1 MRFPTAKKVK
11 INEAPN
17 HNQHNALALSFN
29 QKIVSGLGDCSW
41 RIFYYA
47 FSMFRGLR
55 NPQDTNYPAQDEW
68 FKFYA
73 HLEPKMTYGKFGWP
87 EAPAGE
93 AQGPNVANPF
103 MAWIFGNNGKVTKAD
118 GTKDDT
124 KDRIHGYWSEPIRLG
139 GLEIYPP
146 KTMPTK
152 TSGDPN
158 LNTVWYDSEI
168 QRGCAAFIP
177 DFKYLQ
183 RNALQSSTKELSL
196 VSLGICAAA
205 RRHLRYV
212 METAS
217 MGNYAPSYVP
227 DPQKKGG
234 VFRKKNAVKDQNEQ
248 AIFYYLSYFRGVE
261 DQRAKHNLTNKN
273 VTVDGFDFETFF
285 SRQFLLAPN
294 YSQPKYELNANGQ
307 AKQDALGNNKVKYD
321 NFGYPELFPEGIA
334 SFLWTYTVNRSD
346 VDNVVQT
353 ANNASFSFH
362 GDTLTQTEFNTNPNP
377 SADKNRFCLS
387 AIFIQSSDFAVR
399 LTDNADALLNGM
411 IIDIYLNGKIY
422 ESVSIT
428 NKDRYP
434 INNRTA
440 NENNISVDRTNQY
453 KIFQFNKIHYFKY
466 PVKGKVSFKIRGC
479 LDAGI
484 PAPGNY
490 GKLNLGL
497 KIGSATNSNVS
508 FFIKFAHVLE
518 MKPSAADA
526 YVMMRVATTEGMGSD
541 AGQMD
546 PVGHFN
552 CNVAKRVFT
561 NYIRYGVAYTL
572 TEGKTLYQN
581 EAYVSANPVY
591 ESVRKFINNNVK
603 MADRN
608 SLVDY
613 EVDGDGNSVLYF
625 QRYAMG
631 MKNTGVDIFRGMGP
645 SIDEVGNRNMIGSK
659 AEVFTPIVKGQIY
672 IVIDSGRNTN
682 EYIQYC
688 NGTSLIKYKHG
699 STFIGGD
706 YYYVSKYSSQTI
718 GVYELDGIVSG
729 DLAYNNPKQKIL
741 VDGKKQTSPGNI
753 SNEWTMFMTY
763 NLYHWSNSSAWKPEM
778 YGDIMGALNARC
790 LTSSKA
796 LENNSRTSKNV
807 KKHLANVTWRP
818 NDIPLVVEAPSGYNY
833 IESANTSMQ
842 YSAWKENIEYPRS
855 FASSCKIYQPPYQI
869 LSTTRVNGKDPRSEI
884 IKVTL
889 KGRLFNYHPTAL
901 KGRVSENL
909 NAVAQLFSSDKDG
922 VRSDENAVFDYLL
935 HKLIGNSCPRSII
948 GDVSLDNQNFWS
960 KHRPFGC
967 CYPRFYFNKLIPLV
981 QAGTPM
987 YSDHYRQMEY
997 YLRAMSNGFI
1007 NKSSEMTAEEV
1018 RDIITNQNTGMDYTR
1033 GYDSAV
1039 GDYIF
1044 EDLMSTSY
1052 DNPITIPIPPN
1063 MAGTQ

>member
-183 RNALQSSTKELSL
+183 RNALEASTKELSL

-227 DPQKKGG
+227 DTQKKGG

-294 YSQPKYELNANGQ
+294 YSKPKYELNANGQ
-307 AKQDALGNNKVKYD
+307 IKKDALGNNKIKYD
-321 NFGYPELFPEGIA
+321 NFGYPELFPEGVG
-334 SFLWTYTVNRSD
+334 SFLWTYNVNTSD

-353 ANNASFSFH
+353 ADNASFYFH
-362 GDTLTQTEFNTNPNP
+362 GDTLTQTEFDTNPNQG
-377 SADKNRFCLS
+377 ADKNRFCLS

-552 CNVAKRVFT
+552 CNVAKRIFT

-613 EVDGDGNSVLYF
+613 EVDGNGNSVLYF

-729 DLAYNNPKQKIL
+729 DLAYDNPKQKIL

-807 KKHLANVTWRP
+807 KKHLANVTWSP

-842 YSAWKENIEYPRS
+842 YSDWKNNVNYPRA
-855 FASSCKIYQPPYQI
+855 FASSCKIYEAPYKV
-869 LSTTRVNGKDPRSEI
+869 LATTRMNGKDPKSEI

-889 KGRLFNYHPTAL
+889 KGRLSNYRPTAI
-901 KGRVSENL
+901 KGRVSESL
-909 NAVAQLFSSDKDG
+909 DAVAQIFSSDKDG

-935 HKLIGNSCPRSII
+935 HKLTGNSCPRGIV
-948 GDVSLDNQNFWS
+948 GDVSLDNQNFWT

-967 CYPRFYFNKLIPLV
+967 CYPRFYFNKLIPMV
-981 QAGTPM
+981 SAGTPM

-1007 NKSSEMTAEEV
+1007 NKASEMTPEEV
-1018 RDIITNQNTGMDYTR
+1018 RDIITSQNTGIDYIR

-1044 EDLMSTSY
+1044 EDLMASSY

-1063 MAGTQ
+1063 MAATQ

>member
-1 MRFPTAKKVK
+1 
-11 INEAPN
+11 
-17 HNQHNALALSFN
+17 
-29 QKIVSGLGDCSW
+29 
-41 RIFYYA
+41 
-47 FSMFRGLR
+47 
-55 NPQDTNYPAQDEW
+55 
-68 FKFYA
+68 
-73 HLEPKMTYGKFGWP
+73 
-87 EAPAGE
+87 
-93 AQGPNVANPF
+93 
-103 MAWIFGNNGKVTKAD
+103 
-118 GTKDDT
+118 
-124 KDRIHGYWSEPIRLG
+124 
-139 GLEIYPP
+139 
-146 KTMPTK
+146 
-152 TSGDPN
+152 
-158 LNTVWYDSEI
+158 
-168 QRGCAAFIP
+168 
-177 DFKYLQ
+177 
-183 RNALQSSTKELSL
+183 
-196 VSLGICAAA
+196 
-205 RRHLRYV
+205 
-212 METAS
+212 
-217 MGNYAPSYVP
+217 
-227 DPQKKGG
+227 
-234 VFRKKNAVKDQNEQ
+234 
-248 AIFYYLSYFRGVE
+248 
-261 DQRAKHNLTNKN
+261 
-273 VTVDGFDFETFF
+273 
-285 SRQFLLAPN
+285 
-294 YSQPKYELNANGQ
+294 
-307 AKQDALGNNKVKYD
+307 
-321 NFGYPELFPEGIA
+321 
-334 SFLWTYTVNRSD
+334 
-346 VDNVVQT
+346 
-353 ANNASFSFH
+353 
-362 GDTLTQTEFNTNPNP
+362 
-377 SADKNRFCLS
+377 
-387 AIFIQSSDFAVR
+387 
-399 LTDNADALLNGM
+399 
-411 IIDIYLNGKIY
+411 
-422 ESVSIT
+422 
-428 NKDRYP
+428 
-434 INNRTA
+434 
-440 NENNISVDRTNQY
+440 
-453 KIFQFNKIHYFKY
+453 
-466 PVKGKVSFKIRGC
+466 
-479 LDAGI
+479 
-484 PAPGNY
+484 
-490 GKLNLGL
+490 
-497 KIGSATNSNVS
+497 
-508 FFIKFAHVLE
+508 

-546 PVGHFN
+546 PVGYFN

-591 ESVRKFINNNVK
+591 ESVRKFINSNVK

-613 EVDGDGNSVLYF
+613 EVDERGNSVLYF

-659 AEVFTPIVKGQIY
+659 TAVFTPIVKGKRY
-672 IVIDSGRNTN
+672 IVIDSGGNTGN
-682 EYIQYC
+682 YIEYC
-688 NGTSLIKYKHG
+688 RVPALLRYKHG
-699 STFIGGD
+699 TTFIGGD

-718 GVYELDGIVSG
+718 GVYELDGIISG
-729 DLAYNNPKQKIL
+729 DSIHNTPKGEIL

-790 LTSSKA
+790 LTASKA

-842 YSAWKENIEYPRS
+842 YSAWKENIEYPRA

-869 LSTTRVNGKDPRSEI
+869 LSTTRANGKDQRSEI
-884 IKVTL
+884 VKVTL
-889 KGRLFNYHPTAL
+889 KGRLFNNHPNAL

-922 VRSDENAVFDYLL
+922 TRSDENAVFDYLL
-935 HKLIGNSCPRSII
+935 HKLTGNSCPRNII

-981 QAGTPM
+981 SAGTPM

-1007 NKSSEMTAEEV
+1007 NKASEMTAEGV
-1018 RDIITNQNTGMDYTR
+1018 RDAITNQNTGMDYTG

-1044 EDLMSTSY
+1044 EDLMASSY